1 MNEIF
6 VGLARY
12 NEHKEQTG
20 GVPGDQLQVGTPD
33 PNGEVALVP
42 LADFLK
48 DVKTGLVYRTVN
60 PDFSALIGEGVVKGC
75 NNPWIGYDTNN
86 RLSILPYGVYS
97 GYRSQKPV
105 ECDNSSFARVVIK
118 YGTNIDFGNF
128 YNYNVREYFDD
139 PYVFLQPMPLS
150 DGLTLYI
157 GDVIVLDGDNLIGII
172 GYGDPRPIPHPGEG
186 GTTDYNDLDNK
197 PSLNGVTL
205 QGNTTL
211 SELGIVTPKVD
222 HENIIFS

>member
-12 NEHKEQTG
+12 DEHKQQSG
-20 GVPGDQLQVGTPD
+20 GEPGDQLQVGTPD

-60 PDFSALIGEGVVKGC
+60 PAYSALIGEGIVKGC
-75 NNPWIGYDTNN
+75 NNPWIGYDVSN
-86 RLSILPYGVYS
+86 RLSIIPYGVYS
-97 GYRSQKPV
+97 GYRNQKPV
-105 ECDNSSFARVVIK
+105 ECDNTTLARVVIK
-118 YGTNIDFGNF
+118 YGTGIDFGNF

-139 PYVFLQPMPLS
+139 PYVFLEPMPLTDS
-150 DGLTLYI
+150 LTLYI
-157 GDVIVLDGDNLIGII
+157 GDIIVLDGDNLIGII
-172 GYGDPRPIPHPGEG
+172 GYGDQRPIPQPGEG

-197 PSLNGVTL
+197 PSLDGHVL

-222 HENIIFS
+222 NENMIFS

>member
-48 DVKTGLVYRTVN
+48 DSGGCTIYRTID
-60 PDFSALIGEGVVKGC
+60 PLYSAPLADGVVKGC
-75 NNPWIGYDTNN
+75 NNPYIGYDVKN
-86 RLSILPYGVYS
+86 RLSILTYGIYT
-97 GYRSQKPV
+97 GKNGKNA

-118 YGTNIDFGNF
+118 YGTGIDLGDFTNH
-128 YNYNVREYFDD
+128 NVRSCFNYSDVFMDAM
-139 PYVFLQPMPLS
+139 PYS
-150 DGLTLYI
+150 EGATLYA
-157 GDVIVLDGDNLIGII
+157 GDILITTEGNLIAII
-172 GYGDPRPIPHPGEG
+172 GLGPERPIPHPGEG